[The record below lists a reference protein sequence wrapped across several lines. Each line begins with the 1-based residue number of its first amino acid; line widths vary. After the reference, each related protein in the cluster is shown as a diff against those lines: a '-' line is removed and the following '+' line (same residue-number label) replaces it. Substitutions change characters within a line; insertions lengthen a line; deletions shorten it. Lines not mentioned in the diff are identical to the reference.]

1 MICYPKQ
8 IGPHT
13 KPFVTLVRRARC
25 EVWLGQRTNPN
36 LLPRYREHAEQT
48 VFPTCPRGAN
58 KGRPSMDIL
67 YPHCAGLDVHKDS
80 VVACIRHTNAAG
92 PARTQVRTFATV
104 TTALLALLDWLLA
117 EGVTHVAMES
127 TGVYWKPLFNLLEGP
142 LQVILVNAHAVK
154 QVPGRKTDVGDAAW
168 LAQLLQHGLLK
179 ASFVPPRPIR
189 DLRDLTRQRT
199 QLAAEKA
206 SAANRIQKVLED
218 ANIKLASVATD
229 VLGVSGRRMLA
240 ALIAG
245 QDDPEALAELA
256 QRRLR
261 AKIPQLREALR
272 GRLSDHHRFLLGL
285 HLEHIEQLEK
295 LLEQLTRR
303 IAEHLDPPSHGGGD
317 GGGEETAS
325 ASSAAQTV
333 AEPARPG
340 PLEEGVRRLM
350 TIPGVGRQTAEVI
363 VAEIGVDMTP
373 FATAAK
379 LASWAGLCPGNDQSA
394 GKRRSSRVP
403 FGNRWLRQALV
414 QAAWSAGRCHDS
426 YLSAQYRQLARRRG
440 RKRAAVAVAHTLLG
454 ISYHLLKRGTCYQDL
469 GPAYLERLAPERLT
483 SQLVRRL
490 ERLGHK
496 VTLEPMSAA

>member
-1 MICYPKQ
+1 
-8 IGPHT
+8 
-13 KPFVTLVRRARC
+13 
-25 EVWLGQRTNPN
+25 
-36 LLPRYREHAEQT
+36 
-48 VFPTCPRGAN
+48 
-58 KGRPSMDIL
+58 MDVL

-80 VVACIRHTNAAG
+80 VVACIRHSSAG

-104 TTALLALLDWLLA
+104 TNALLALLDWLLA

-189 DLRDLTRQRT
+189 ELRDLTRQRS

-229 VLGVSGRRMLA
+229 VLGVSGRRMLR

-245 QDDPEALAELA
+245 GDDAEALADLA

-261 AKIPQLREALR
+261 AKLPQLREALT
-272 GRLSDHHRFLLGL
+272 GRVSDHHRFLLRL
-285 HLEHIEQLEK
+285 HLEHVEQLERLIEQL
-295 LLEQLTRR
+295 TTR
-303 IAEHLDPPSHGGGD
+303 IASHLDPPPGSGGA
-317 GGGEETAS
+317 EPERVKPPEQTAS
-325 ASSAAQTV
+325 AV
-333 AEPARPG
+333 AGAVAPG
-340 PLEEGVRRLM
+340 PLEESVRRLM
-350 TIPGVGRQTAEVI
+350 TIPGVGRHTAEVI

-373 FATAAK
+373 FADAAK
-379 LASWAGLCPGNDQSA
+379 LASWAGLCPGNDESA

-414 QAAWSAGRCHDS
+414 QAAWSAGRTRHS
-426 YLSAQYRQLARRRG
+426 YLSAHYRQLSRRRG
-440 RKRAAVAVAHTLLG
+440 RKRAAVAVAHTLLV
-454 ISYHLLKRGTCYQDL
+454 ISYHLLRRGTRYQDL
-469 GPAYLERLAPERLT
+469 GAAYLERLAPERLT

-496 VTLEPMSAA
+496 VTLEPMHAA

>member
-1 MICYPKQ
+1 
-8 IGPHT
+8 
-13 KPFVTLVRRARC
+13 
-25 EVWLGQRTNPN
+25 
-36 LLPRYREHAEQT
+36 
-48 VFPTCPRGAN
+48 
-58 KGRPSMDIL
+58 MDLL
-67 YPHCAGLDVHKDS
+67 YPHCAGLDVHKDT
-80 VVACIRHTNAAG
+80 VVACIRHAQGAG
-92 PARTQVRTFATV
+92 PARSQVRTFATV
-104 TTALLALLDWLLA
+104 TSALLALLDWLLA
-117 EGVTHVAMES
+117 EGVSHVAMES

-142 LQVILVNAHAVK
+142 LAVILVNAQAVK

-168 LAQLLQHGLLK
+168 LAQLLQHGLLR
-179 ASFVPPRPIR
+179 ASFVPPLPIR
-189 DLRDLTRQRT
+189 ELRDLTRQRT

-229 VLGVSGRRMLA
+229 VLGVSGRRMLR

-245 QDDPEALAELA
+245 QNDAEALAELA

-261 AKIPQLREALR
+261 AKIPQLREALD
-272 GRLSDHHRFLLGL
+272 GRVSDHHRFLLGL

-295 LLEQLTRR
+295 LMEQLTMR
-303 IAEHLDPPSHGGGD
+303 IARHLDPPPDD
-317 GGGEETAS
+317 GGGEGPGVAP
-325 ASSAAQTV
+325 ASSADAS
-333 AEPARPG
+333 AGADEARPG
-340 PLEEGVRRLM
+340 PLEDGVRRLM

-394 GKRRSSRVP
+394 GKRRSSRIP

-414 QAAWSAGRCHDS
+414 QAAWSAGRSRGS

-440 RKRAAVAVAHTLLG
+440 KKRAAVAVAHTLLV
-454 ISYHLLKRGTCYQDL
+454 ISYHLLKRGSRYQDL
-469 GPAYLERLAPERLT
+469 GASYLEQLAPERLT

>member
-1 MICYPKQ
+1 
-8 IGPHT
+8 
-13 KPFVTLVRRARC
+13 
-25 EVWLGQRTNPN
+25 
-36 LLPRYREHAEQT
+36 
-48 VFPTCPRGAN
+48 
-58 KGRPSMDIL
+58 MDVV
-67 YPHCAGLDVHKDS
+67 YSHCAGLDVHKDS
-80 VVACIRHTNAAG
+80 VVACIRHATAAG

-104 TTALLALLDWLLA
+104 TNALLALLDWLLA

-189 DLRDLTRQRT
+189 ELRDLTRQRT

-229 VLGVSGRRMLA
+229 VLGVSGRNMLR

-245 QDDPEALAELA
+245 QHDAEALAELA

-261 AKIPQLREALR
+261 AKLPQLREALN

-285 HLEHIEQLEK
+285 HLQHVEQLEK
-295 LLEQLTRR
+295 LLEQLTTR
-303 IAEHLDPPSHGGGD
+303 IATHLEPPPD
-317 GGGEETAS
+317 GGGGHEVSPPPGESVS
-325 ASSAAQTV
+325 AV
-333 AEPARPG
+333 ADPATPG

-373 FATAAK
+373 FADAAK

-394 GKRRSSRVP
+394 GKRRRSRVP

-414 QAAWSAGRCHDS
+414 QAAWSAGRSRNS
-426 YLSAQYRQLARRRG
+426 YLSAQYRQLSRRRG
-440 RKRAAVAVAHTLLG
+440 RKRAAVAVAHTLLV
-454 ISYHLLKRGTCYQDL
+454 ISYHLLKRGTRYQDL
-469 GPAYLERLAPERLT
+469 GAAYLERLAPERLT

-496 VTLEPMSAA
+496 VTLEPISAA